1 MQKKERL
8 LFPLEGEQP
17 IARICTRI
25 EKEKSIM
32 TLIKRHPLITF
43 FMLTFALSWWPWP
56 LFIVHLFP
64 FPLLPTGPALAAL
77 IITGIIG
84 GWAGTKALLLRLA
97 QWRARPRWYAVV
109 LLVPVVIWGPTVML
123 NVLLGAPVPALAQL
137 DWSSLALGFLIFLVN
152 PLAGPLGEE
161 PGWRGFALPHL
172 QSKWSALVASLIL
185 SVFWAGWHLPLIL
198 SGPTPWPLLLSV
210 IPLAILFTWVYNGTN
225 GSLFMALVFHAS
237 YDALGEF
244 VYPLFTGPDLLRNYV
259 LMAIMASVVALL
271 VVIATGPA
279 RLSRASKQVTIP
291 VAEPVVVV

>member
-1 MQKKERL
+1 
-8 LFPLEGEQP
+8 
-17 IARICTRI
+17 
-25 EKEKSIM
+25 M

-43 FMLTFALSWWPWP
+43 FVLTYALSWWPWP

-77 IITGIIG
+77 IMTGIIG
-84 GWAGTKALLLRLA
+84 GWAGTKALLLRLV

-109 LLVPVVIWGPTVML
+109 LLLPVVIWGLAVML
-123 NVLLGAPVPALAQL
+123 NVLLGAPVPAVAKLVDWASLA
-137 DWSSLALGFLIFLVN
+137 SLALGFLLFLVN

-198 SGPTPWPLLLSV
+198 SGSTPWPLLLQA

-225 GSLFMALVFHAS
+225 GSLLMAVVFHAS

-244 VYPLFTGPDLLRNYV
+244 VYPLFSGPDLLRNYV
-259 LMAIMASVVALL
+259 LVAVVASVVALL

-279 RLSRASKQVTIP
+279 RLSRASKQVTTP
-291 VAEPVVVV
+291 VAEPVAVV

>member
-1 MQKKERL
+1 L
-8 LFPLEGEQP
+8 
-17 IARICTRI
+17 
-25 EKEKSIM
+25 KEKPIM
-32 TLIKRHPLITF
+32 TLIKHHPLITF
-43 FMLTFALSWWPWP
+43 FVLTFALSWWPWP

-64 FPLLPTGPALAAL
+64 FPVLPLGPALAAL

-84 GWAGTKALLLRLA
+84 GWAGTKALLLRLV

-109 LLVPVVIWGPTVML
+109 LLVPVVIWGGAVML
-123 NVLLGAPVPALAQL
+123 NVLLGAPVPALATL
-137 DWSSLALGFLIFLVN
+137 VGWPSLASLALGFLIFLVN

-198 SGPTPWPLLLSV
+198 SGPTPWPLLLQV

-225 GSLFMALVFHAS
+225 GSLFIALVFHAS

-244 VYPLFTGPDLLRNYV
+244 VYPLFSGPDLLRNYV
-259 LMAIMASVVALL
+259 LVAVVASVVALL

-279 RLSRASKQVTIP
+279 RLSRASKQVATP
-291 VAEPVVVV
+291 VPEAVAVV